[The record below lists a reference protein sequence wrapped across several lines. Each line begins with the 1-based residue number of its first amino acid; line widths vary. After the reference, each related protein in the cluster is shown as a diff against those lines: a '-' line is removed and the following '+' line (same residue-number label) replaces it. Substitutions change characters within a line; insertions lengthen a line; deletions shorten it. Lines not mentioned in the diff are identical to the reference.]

1 MRIQSVKTFFLNVI
15 MLIWESNLSRMR
27 EVCETHLPTASIL
40 ITILNFNS
48 KILRMVFESS
58 LQVCTGMIFFT
69 NVPMSGQREH
79 LSSLGGS
86 LCSQGQLLQQLLHC
100 TYTSHYPV
108 STVPAL
114 STVHT
119 VQCTL
124 STARFRRSYSKHS
137 TPCSLHW
144 VKTETN
150 QLLLCPADC
159 RLHNFHCCKLCT
171 LSTVVQWTLWLHTN
185 LTESRPLQQL
195 GLKFDLARVLRRT
208 AHCTLIFTLCITHC
222 LFHTTHSKS

>member
-1 MRIQSVKTFFLNVI
+1 

-79 LSSLGGS
+79 LSSLG
-86 LCSQGQLLQQLLHC
+86 QPLQPGTASAAAAPL
-100 TYTSHYPV
+100 YTLHYPV

>member
-100 TYTSHYPV
+100 TLYTIQYPLYLHFPLYTLFSVHYPLLALDDP
-108 STVPAL
+108 TVNIAHLAVCIGSRLKQISFYFAL
-114 STVHT
+114 QTVD
-119 VQCTL
+119 CII
-124 STARFRRSYSKHS
+124 STAANSA
-137 TPCSLHW
+137 HW
-144 VKTETN
+144 A
-150 QLLLCPADC
+150 L
-159 RLHNFHCCKLCT
+159 
-171 LSTVVQWTLWLHTN
+171 
-185 LTESRPLQQL
+185 
-195 GLKFDLARVLRRT
+195 
-208 AHCTLIFTLCITHC
+208 
-222 LFHTTHSKS
+222 

>member
-1 MRIQSVKTFFLNVI
+1 M
-15 MLIWESNLSRMR
+15 
-27 EVCETHLPTASIL
+27 
-40 ITILNFNS
+40 
-48 KILRMVFESS
+48 
-58 LQVCTGMIFFT
+58 
-69 NVPMSGQREH
+69 
-79 LSSLGGS
+79 
-86 LCSQGQLLQQLLHC
+86 
-100 TYTSHYPV
+100 

-150 QLLLCPADC
+150 QLLLRPAAC
-159 RLHNFHCCKLCT
+159 RLHTWHCKLCT
-171 LSTVVQWTLWLHTN
+171 LSTVVQWALWLHTN
-185 LTESRPLQQL
+185 LTESRPLQQI

-208 AHCTLIFTLCITHC
+208 VHCTLTYTLHHTLSVSHYALQILDVLDWILQLLLNMIFGLFTFKSFLRTSKAKAGASFQNSCLTLNLI
-222 LFHTTHSKS
+222 LNSNWKSFFYILKFSEKQH